1 MNKLS
6 AYFTTK
12 IAAMAAFIGAL
23 VAIVTGYQQFLD
35 FQPFFAL
42 KQAVVENE
50 RRAAFNRISDLSF
63 QIRMLRADDLSD
75 ADRQDDLDRKLAE
88 RTYLECS
95 FGYVSCSH

>member
-42 KQAVVENE
+42 KAQVVENE
-50 RRAAFNRISDLSF
+50 RRVAFNRINDLNF
-63 QIRMLRADDLSD
+63 QIDYLQQWDDPADQDMLR
-75 ADRQDDLDRKLAE
+75 RKTEE
-88 RTYLECS
+88 RDFLECS
-95 FGYVSCSH
+95 FQYRTCSH